1 MLHRPENNYLR
12 LSTTLK
18 YIFLENEDFIQYAD
32 FTNSVVYLLNKTRDD
47 MQYPDE
53 LIINEISEDLTST
66 SAMKLPAMMSY
77 ANEHYLENYS
87 VTTTVMNKETN
98 EEQEQTEFT
107 EPFEY
112 EVYTNDKSKYY
123 VQVCVCD
130 EASIKTIADNKVE
143 TENAEPQAF

>member
-1 MLHRPENNYLR
+1 M
-12 LSTTLK
+12 K

-47 MQYPDE
+47 MQYPDR

-87 VTTTVMNKETN
+87 VTTTVINKETN
-98 EEQEQTEFT
+98 EEQELTEFT

-123 VQVCVCD
+123 VQVCICD
-130 EASIKTIADNKVE
+130 EANIKTIADNKVE
-143 TENAEPQAF
+143 TENTEPQAEQPQVFSY

>member
-1 MLHRPENNYLR
+1 M
-12 LSTTLK
+12 K

-32 FTNSVVYLLNKTRDD
+32 FTNSVVYLLNKTKDNVE
-47 MQYPDE
+47 YPDE

-87 VTTTVMNKETN
+87 KTTEDGETI
-98 EEQEQTEFT
+98 FI

-112 EVYTNDKSKYY
+112 EVFTDNRSKYFI
-123 VQVCVCD
+123 QVCVCD
-130 EASIKTIADNKVE
+130 EASIKTIDGNENTGTQVE
-143 TENAEPQAF
+143 

>member
-1 MLHRPENNYLR
+1 M
-12 LSTTLK
+12 K

-53 LIINEISEDLTST
+53 LIINEISEDLTSN

-87 VTTTVMNKETN
+87 VTTTVMNEETN

-123 VQVCVCD
+123 IKVCVCD

>member
-1 MLHRPENNYLR
+1 M
-12 LSTTLK
+12 K

-32 FTNSVVYLLNKTRDD
+32 FTNSVVYLLNKTKDNIE
-47 MQYPDE
+47 YPDE

-77 ANEHYLENYS
+77 ANKHYLENYS
-87 VTTTVMNKETN
+87 VTTTVINKETN

-112 EVYTNDKSKYY
+112 EVYTDNKDKYY
-123 VQVCVCD
+123 IQVCVCD
-130 EASIKTIADNKVE
+130 ESAIKSLDKSGVE
-143 TENAEPQAF
+143 TENAEPQAEQPQVFSY

>member
-1 MLHRPENNYLR
+1 M
-12 LSTTLK
+12 K

-32 FTNSVVYLLNKTRDD
+32 FTNSVVYLLNKTKDNVE
-47 MQYPDE
+47 YPDE

-77 ANEHYLENYS
+77 ANKHYLDNCS
-87 VTTTVMNKETN
+87 ITTKVMNEETS

-112 EVYTNDKSKYY
+112 EVYTDNKDKYY
-123 VQVCVCD
+123 IQVCVCD
-130 EASIKTIADNKVE
+130 ESAIKSLDKSEVK
-143 TENAEPQAF
+143 TENTEPQVEQPQVFSY

>member
-1 MLHRPENNYLR
+1 M
-12 LSTTLK
+12 K

-32 FTNSVVYLLNKTRDD
+32 FTNSVVYLLNKTKDN

-77 ANEHYLENYS
+77 ANKHYLENCS
-87 VTTTVMNKETN
+87 VTTTVMNEETN
-98 EEQEQTEFT
+98 EKQEQTEFT

-123 VQVCVCD
+123 IQVCVCD
-130 EASIKTIADNKVE
+130 EASIKTIADSEIE
-143 TENAEPQAF
+143 TENIEPQA

>member
-1 MLHRPENNYLR
+1 M
-12 LSTTLK
+12 K

-32 FTNSVVYLLNKTRDD
+32 FNNSIVYLLNKTKDN

-87 VTTTVMNKETN
+87 VKTTVINKETN
-98 EEQEQTEFT
+98 EKQEQTEFT

-112 EVYTNDKSKYY
+112 EVYTDNKDKYY
-123 VQVCVCD
+123 IQVCVCD
-130 EASIKTIADNKVE
+130 EDSIKAIANNKIE
-143 TENAEPQAF
+143 TENIEPQAE

>member
-1 MLHRPENNYLR
+1 M
-12 LSTTLK
+12 K

-32 FTNSVVYLLNKTRDD
+32 FNNSVVYLLNKTKDNVE
-47 MQYPDE
+47 YPKE
-53 LIINEISEDLTST
+53 LIVNEISEDLLST

-87 VTTTVMNKETN
+87 VTTTVINKETN

-112 EVYTNDKSKYY
+112 EVYTDDKDKYY
-123 VQVCVCD
+123 FRACVCD
-130 EASIKTIADNKVE
+130 EANIKTID
-143 TENAEPQAF
+143 ENENTGTQVFSY

>member
-1 MLHRPENNYLR
+1 M
-12 LSTTLK
+12 K

-32 FTNSVVYLLNKTRDD
+32 FTNSVVYLLNKTKDD

-53 LIINEISEDLTST
+53 LIINEISEDLIST

-77 ANEHYLENYS
+77 ANKHYLENYS
-87 VTTTVMNKETN
+87 VTTTVINKETN

-112 EVYTNDKSKYY
+112 EVYTDNKDKYY
-123 VQVCVCD
+123 IQVCVCD

-143 TENAEPQAF
+143 TENTEPQAEQP

>member
-1 MLHRPENNYLR
+1 M
-12 LSTTLK
+12 K

-32 FTNSVVYLLNKTRDD
+32 FNNSVVYLLNKTRDNVE
-47 MQYPDE
+47 YPKE

-87 VTTTVMNKETN
+87 VTTTVINKETN
-98 EEQEQTEFT
+98 EEQRQTEFT

-112 EVYTNDKSKYY
+112 EVYTDDKDKYY
-123 VQVCVCD
+123 IRVCVCD
-130 EASIKTIADNKVE
+130 EANIKNIADNKVE
-143 TENAEPQAF
+143 PEIKKSL

>member
-1 MLHRPENNYLR
+1 M
-12 LSTTLK
+12 K

-53 LIINEISEDLTST
+53 LIINEISEDLTSA

-87 VTTTVMNKETN
+87 VTTTVINKETN
-98 EEQEQTEFT
+98 EEQELTEFT

-112 EVYTNDKSKYY
+112 EVYTDNKDKYY
-123 VQVCVCD
+123 IKVCVCD
-130 EASIKTIADNKVE
+130 ENAIKSLDKNKVE

>member
-1 MLHRPENNYLR
+1 M
-12 LSTTLK
+12 K

-77 ANEHYLENYS
+77 ANKHYLENCS
-87 VTTTVMNKETN
+87 VTTTVMNEETN
-98 EEQEQTEFT
+98 EKQEQTEFT

-112 EVYTNDKSKYY
+112 EVYTDNKDKYY
-123 VQVCVCD
+123 IQVCVCD
-130 EASIKTIADNKVE
+130 ESAIKSLDKSGVE
-143 TENAEPQAF
+143 TENAEPQVFSY

>member
-1 MLHRPENNYLR
+1 M
-12 LSTTLK
+12 K
-18 YIFLENEDFIQYAD
+18 YIFLENEDFIQCAD
-32 FTNSVVYLLNKTRDD
+32 FTNSVVYLLNKTRDN

-77 ANEHYLENYS
+77 ANKHYLENYS
-87 VTTTVMNKETN
+87 VTTTVMNEETN

-112 EVYTNDKSKYY
+112 EVYTDNKDKYY
-123 VQVCVCD
+123 IQVCVCD
-130 EASIKTIADNKVE
+130 EASIKTIADNKIE
-143 TENAEPQAF
+143 TENIEPQAEQPQIFSY

>member
-1 MLHRPENNYLR
+1 M
-12 LSTTLK
+12 K

-32 FTNSVVYLLNKTRDD
+32 FTNSVVYLLNKTKDN

-53 LIINEISEDLTST
+53 LIINEISEDLLST

-77 ANEHYLENYS
+77 ANKHYLENCS
-87 VTTTVMNKETN
+87 VTTTVMNEETN
-98 EEQEQTEFT
+98 EKQEQTEFT

-123 VQVCVCD
+123 IQVCVCD
-130 EASIKTIADNKVE
+130 ESAIKSLDKSEVE
-143 TENAEPQAF
+143 TENTEPQAF

>member
-1 MLHRPENNYLR
+1 M
-12 LSTTLK
+12 K

-32 FTNSVVYLLNKTRDD
+32 FTNSVVYLLNKTKDD

-53 LIINEISEDLTST
+53 LIINEVSEDLTST

-77 ANEHYLENYS
+77 ANEHYLENCS

-130 EASIKTIADNKVE
+130 EASIKTIANNKVE
-143 TENAEPQAF
+143 TGNAEPQAFQLLIMYKGE

>member
-1 MLHRPENNYLR
+1 M
-12 LSTTLK
+12 K

-77 ANEHYLENYS
+77 ANKHYLENYS
-87 VTTTVMNKETN
+87 VTTTVINKETN
-98 EEQEQTEFT
+98 EEQEHTEFT

-112 EVYTNDKSKYY
+112 EVYTDNKDKYY
-123 VQVCVCD
+123 IQVCVCD
-130 EASIKTIADNKVE
+130 EASIKAIADSEIE
-143 TENAEPQAF
+143 TENIEPQAQQPQVFSY